1 MNTNKKIL
9 VVGAGIAGPAV
20 CYWLKKY
27 GFKPHLIDRAPNLRT
42 GGYAVDI
49 RGIAVDVAQKMGI
62 YQSICQVRTQNN
74 RCTHVNQEGDTIHI
88 EQGEAT
94 GFRQGDDVEAVRGD
108 VINILFDAIADVPC
122 EFNRTVQNIEHLEQG
137 VQVTFN
143 NKEKA
148 RFDLIVGAD
157 GLHSSTRGMVFD
169 EQSYHLKNLGYYIS
183 IYSIPNYLNLNNES
197 IMFEQDDKLAHVVNE
212 KKQNTALAE
221 LMFRSSQSFNS
232 FRDESLVKA
241 FLNQTYQHMG
251 WEVNKLLQLLDS
263 ADDLYFDAIAQVKM
277 DSYTKDHV
285 ALLGDAGYC
294 SSPLSGQG
302 TSLALVGAYVLA
314 GELKRSG
321 DDLNQAFK
329 NYNQM
334 MKPFVDVNQQIGVWV
349 SQYYLKSE
357 QVDKNFVEKRTIEIM
372 NKLQIAANAIDLP
385 DYG

>member
-9 VVGAGIAGPAV
+9 VVGAGIAGPVV

-27 GFKPHLIDRAPNLRT
+27 GFKPHLIDRAPSLRT

-62 YQSICQVRTQNN
+62 YQNICQVRTQNN
-74 RCTHVNQEGDTIHI
+74 RCTHVNQTGDTIHI

-94 GFRQGDDVEAVRGD
+94 GFRQGEDVEAVRGD
-108 VINILFDAIADVPC
+108 LINILFDAITDVPC

-143 NKEKA
+143 NQETA

-157 GLHSSTRGMVFD
+157 GLHSSTRRMVFD
-169 EQSYHLKNLGYYIS
+169 EQSYRLKHLGYYIS
-183 IYSIPNYLNLNNES
+183 IYSIPNYLNLDNES
-197 IMFEQDDKLAHVVNE
+197 IMFEQDDKLAHVVHE
-212 KKQNTALAE
+212 KKQDWALVE
-221 LMFRSSQSFNS
+221 LMFRSNQPSHN
-232 FRDESLVKA
+232 FRDASSVKA
-241 FLNQTYQHMG
+241 FLSHTYQHVG
-251 WEVNKLLQLLDS
+251 WEVNKLLQLLES

-277 DSYTKDHV
+277 DTYTKDCV

-302 TSLALVGAYVLA
+302 TSLALVGAYILA
-314 GELKRSG
+314 GELMRSEG
-321 DDLNQAFK
+321 ELDQAFS

-334 MKPFVDVNQQIGVWV
+334 MKPFVEANQQIGGWV
-349 SQYYLKSE
+349 SQYFLKSE
-357 QVDKNFVEKRTIEIM
+357 EVDKGFVEARTKEIM
-372 NKLQIAANAIDLP
+372 SKLQVAANAIDLP
-385 DYG
+385 NYD